1 MEDYFGSLMKDYFK
15 DDGSLVVDSYLVK
28 FSSRWRIVEK
38 SIKMVTKFEIARYKI
53 WNLKKLCRMKKMKS
67 WHRMKKIVPN
77 FKDFSSAYLVK
88 LSYKYQDISFSKAFQ
103 NVECE
108 SLGEKLFERVQRE
121 FSMKESRERE
131 HLHVSS

>member
-1 MEDYFGSLMKDYFK
+1 
-15 DDGSLVVDSYLVK
+15 
-28 FSSRWRIVEK
+28 
-38 SIKMVTKFEIARYKI
+38 
-53 WNLKKLCRMKKMKS
+53 MKKMKS

-77 FKDFSSAYLVK
+77 FEDFSAAYLVK

-131 HLHVSS
+131 HLQVSS

>member
-53 WNLKKLCRMKKMKS
+53 WNLKKLCRMKK
-67 WHRMKKIVPN
+67 N
-77 FKDFSSAYLVK
+77 
-88 LSYKYQDISFSKAFQ
+88 
-103 NVECE
+103 
-108 SLGEKLFERVQRE
+108 EKLAPNEENSAKF
-121 FSMKESRERE
+121 
-131 HLHVSS
+131 